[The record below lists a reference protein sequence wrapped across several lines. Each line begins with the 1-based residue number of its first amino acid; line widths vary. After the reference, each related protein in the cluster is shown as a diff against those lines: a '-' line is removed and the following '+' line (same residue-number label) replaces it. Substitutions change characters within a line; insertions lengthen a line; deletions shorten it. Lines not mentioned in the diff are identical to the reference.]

1 LIGVRGDDAVEAG
14 LTAPF
19 FPHGLGHFLGIQVH
33 DVGGRQKAPE
43 GGVVPPPRQ
52 YPYLR
57 TTRTIEEGHVFTIE
71 PGLYFIEMLLRPHRS
86 GPKAGLFDWKLV
98 DQLAGHGGIR
108 IEDNILVTKS
118 GGRNLTRPRI

>member
-1 LIGVRGDDAVEAG
+1 
-14 LTAPF
+14 
-19 FPHGLGHFLGIQVH
+19 
-33 DVGGRQKAPE
+33 
-43 GGVVPPPRQ
+43 
-52 YPYLR
+52 
-57 TTRTIEEGHVFTIE
+57 
-71 PGLYFIEMLLRPHRS
+71 MLLRPHRS